1 MVINMNLI
9 ILPIVA
15 IAIFMILMFIILLKN
30 ISINIK
36 FSVIYEIFTFVLIV
50 LKLTKLIN
58 ISWVWVLSPM
68 WICIY
73 ILDFIILIYLL
84 NNRNY
89 FSF

>member
-1 MVINMNLI
+1 MNLI

-15 IAIFMILMFIILLKN
+15 IAIFMILMFIISLKN
-30 ISINIK
+30 ININIK
-36 FSVIYEIFTFVLIV
+36 LSVIYEVFTFVLTV
-50 LKLTKLIN
+50 LKLTKLID

-68 WICIY
+68 WIGIY
-73 ILDFIILIYLL
+73 ILDFMILIYLL

>member
-1 MVINMNLI
+1 MNLI

-15 IAIFMILMFIILLKN
+15 IAIFMILMFIISFKN

-36 FSVIYEIFTFVLIV
+36 FSVIYEIFTFVLTV
-50 LKLTKLIN
+50 LKLTKLID

-68 WICIY
+68 WIGIY

>member
-1 MVINMNLI
+1 MNLI

-15 IAIFMILMFIILLKN
+15 IAIFMILMFIISLKN
-30 ISINIK
+30 ININIK
-36 FSVIYEIFTFVLIV
+36 LSVIYEIFTFVLTV
-50 LKLTKLIN
+50 LKLTKLID

-68 WICIY
+68 WIGIY
-73 ILDFIILIYLL
+73 ILDFMLLIYLL

>member
-1 MVINMNLI
+1 MNLI

-15 IAIFMILMFIILLKN
+15 IAIFMILIFIILLKN
-30 ISINIK
+30 ININIK
-36 FSVIYEIFTFVLIV
+36 LSVIYEVFTFVLTV
-50 LKLTKLIN
+50 LKLTKLID

-68 WICIY
+68 WIGIY
-73 ILDFIILIYLL
+73 ILDFMLLIYLL

>member
-1 MVINMNLI
+1 MNLI

-15 IAIFMILMFIILLKN
+15 IAIFIILMFIISLKN
-30 ISINIK
+30 ININIK
-36 FSVIYEIFTFVLIV
+36 FSVIYEIFTFVLTV
-50 LKLTKLIN
+50 LKLTKLID
-58 ISWVWVLSPM
+58 ISWIWVLSPM
-68 WICIY
+68 WIGIY

>member
-1 MVINMNLI
+1 MNLI

-30 ISINIK
+30 ININIK
-36 FSVIYEIFTFVLIV
+36 LSVIYEIFTFVLTV
-50 LKLTKLIN
+50 LKLTKLID
-58 ISWVWVLSPM
+58 ISWIWVLSPM
-68 WICIY
+68 WIGIY
-73 ILDFIILIYLL
+73 ILDFMLLIYLL

>member
-1 MVINMNLI
+1 MNLI

-15 IAIFMILMFIILLKN
+15 IAIFMILMFIISLKN
-30 ISINIK
+30 ININIK
-36 FSVIYEIFTFVLIV
+36 LSVIYEVFTFVLTV
-50 LKLTKLIN
+50 LKLTKLID

-68 WICIY
+68 WIGIY
-73 ILDFIILIYLL
+73 ILDFILLIYLL

>member
-1 MVINMNLI
+1 MNLI

-15 IAIFMILMFIILLKN
+15 IAIFMILMFIISLKN
-30 ISINIK
+30 ININIK
-36 FSVIYEIFTFVLIV
+36 FSVIYEIFTFVLTV
-50 LKLTKLIN
+50 LKLTKLID

-68 WICIY
+68 WIGIY

>member
-1 MVINMNLI
+1 MNLI

-15 IAIFMILMFIILLKN
+15 IVIFMILMFIISLKN
-30 ISINIK
+30 ININIK
-36 FSVIYEIFTFVLIV
+36 LSVIYEIFTFVLTV
-50 LKLTKLIN
+50 LKLTKLID

-68 WICIY
+68 WIGIY
-73 ILDFIILIYLL
+73 ILDFILLIYLL

>member
-1 MVINMNLI
+1 MNLI

-15 IAIFMILMFIILLKN
+15 IAIFMILMFIISLKN
-30 ISINIK
+30 ININIK
-36 FSVIYEIFTFVLIV
+36 LSVIYEIFTFVLTV
-50 LKLTKLIN
+50 LKLTKLID

-68 WICIY
+68 WIGIY
-73 ILDFIILIYLL
+73 ILDFTILIYLL

>member
-1 MVINMNLI
+1 MNLI

-36 FSVIYEIFTFVLIV
+36 FSVIYEIFTFVLTV
-50 LKLTKLIN
+50 LKLTKLID

-68 WICIY
+68 WIGIY